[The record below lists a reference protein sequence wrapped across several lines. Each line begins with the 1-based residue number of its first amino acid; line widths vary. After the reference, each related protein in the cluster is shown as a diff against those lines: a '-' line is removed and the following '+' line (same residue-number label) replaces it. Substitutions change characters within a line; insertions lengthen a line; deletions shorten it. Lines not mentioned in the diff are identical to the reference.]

1 MNQNLNITKEKSE
14 HEKDKLEQMARS
26 SFLRGYG
33 SFYDGMS
40 VRRSKE
46 TAAETKTETA
56 ASEETKAETAA
67 VETAERGNPQWDV
80 VWIDS
85 MYDVYALSQDGQ
97 LKTGW
102 EPENAAGLTEF
113 SKK

>member
-1 MNQNLNITKEKSE
+1 MKKINWNKWIAAASCVA
-14 HEKDKLEQMARS
+14 MAAS
-26 SFLRGYG
+26 MTACQSG
-33 SFYDGMS
+33 
-40 VRRSKE
+40 SKE

-67 VETAERGNPQWDV
+67 VETAEKGNPQWDV